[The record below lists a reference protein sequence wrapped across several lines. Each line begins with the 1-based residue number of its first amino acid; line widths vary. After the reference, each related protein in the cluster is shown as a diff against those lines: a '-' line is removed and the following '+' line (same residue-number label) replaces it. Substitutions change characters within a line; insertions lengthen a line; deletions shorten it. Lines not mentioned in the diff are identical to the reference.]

1 MTFSFSWLWV
11 FLFCFVFVKFFSRLH
26 VRFDFWPLCWCLAT
40 FLCFLLFFY
49 RNKKKQGFLKTK
61 QLCRKNKKLYCFLH
75 LAKKQTKKVSSE
87 ICLKKKGRRGK
98 MFFVLFDK
106 NIVRLGTRIRNLI
119 LREVSQSFIEAFFMC
134 CLRSHL
140 TLMFKTSF
148 FFKFMLKKTK
158 IIRNRSKT
166 RSKFL
171 ESRHPKF
178 GALIEKW
185 NKFPKSLV
193 RFSFWIFKFPKSS
206 FGPNKFPKIQ
216 DQFLA
221 LDLFF

>member
-1 MTFSFSWLWV
+1 MTLSFSWLWV

-49 RNKKKQGFLKTK
+49 RNKKKQGFLETK

-106 NIVRLGTRIRNLI
+106 NIVRLGTRKRNLI
-119 LREVSQSFIEAFFMC
+119 LRSWAIELSWFFLSFLFFLPLEQQQKKTAFFLFWQEKSSC
-134 CLRSHL
+134 KW
-140 TLMFKTSF
+140 T
-148 FFKFMLKKTK
+148 
-158 IIRNRSKT
+158 
-166 RSKFL
+166 
-171 ESRHPKF
+171 F
-178 GALIEKW
+178 G
-185 NKFPKSLV
+185 KFPKVTL
-193 RFSFWIFKFPKSS
+193 KP
-206 FGPNKFPKIQ
+206 
-216 DQFLA
+216 FLCVIWG
-221 LDLFF
+221 LT

>member
-1 MTFSFSWLWV
+1 
-11 FLFCFVFVKFFSRLH
+11 
-26 VRFDFWPLCWCLAT
+26 
-40 FLCFLLFFY
+40 
-49 RNKKKQGFLKTK
+49 
-61 QLCRKNKKLYCFLH
+61 
-75 LAKKQTKKVSSE
+75 
-87 ICLKKKGRRGK
+87 

-119 LREVSQSFIEAFFMC
+119 LREVSQSFIEAFFYV
-134 CLRSHL
+134 LFEVSL
-140 TLMFKTSF
+140 DTYVQDKL

-206 FGPNKFPKIQ
+206 FCPNKFPKMK